1 MVELMGVEVQVLP
14 VKTVEVEVGGVEML
28 CQVVVEEQFG
38 LREVAR
44 TLELHHPQKLER
56 HVVCHQWEV

>member
-1 MVELMGVEVQVLP
+1 MVELMGVEVQVFP

-44 TLELHHPQKLER
+44 TLELHHP
-56 HVVCHQWEV
+56 